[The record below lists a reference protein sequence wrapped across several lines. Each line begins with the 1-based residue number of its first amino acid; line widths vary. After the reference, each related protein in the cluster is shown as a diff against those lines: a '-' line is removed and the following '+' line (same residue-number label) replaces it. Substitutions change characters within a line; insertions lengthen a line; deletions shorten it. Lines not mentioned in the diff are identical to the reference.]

1 MYINSIPSWYFPS
14 NLFQYICISCIITLK
29 SENSNLNVHYIYMRL
44 EFWRRR
50 TRFHAMLPWISLL
63 VRKWLGHM
71 YSQVAALQRCLVK
84 KIESSVVLE
93 GEVDSWIVN
102 EQFYDL
108 IVLSPDGVVKS
119 RVPISILIHRSSTA
133 KWTHVPFYQA
143 KS

>member
-1 MYINSIPSWYFPS
+1 
-14 NLFQYICISCIITLK
+14 
-29 SENSNLNVHYIYMRL
+29 
-44 EFWRRR
+44 
-50 TRFHAMLPWISLL
+50 
-63 VRKWLGHM
+63 M
-71 YSQVAALQRCLVK
+71 YSQVAALQRCLMK

-133 KWTHVPFYQA
+133 K
-143 KS
+143 